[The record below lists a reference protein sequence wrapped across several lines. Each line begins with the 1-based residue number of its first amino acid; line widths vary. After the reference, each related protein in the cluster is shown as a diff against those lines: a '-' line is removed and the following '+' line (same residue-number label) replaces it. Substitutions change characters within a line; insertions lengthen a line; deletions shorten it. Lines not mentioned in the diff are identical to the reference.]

1 MRQGAEQLVTIA
13 TFDLAAQAETPRLL
27 LEQEGIRAF
36 LADDNLVR
44 AIWFLA
50 NAVGGTKLQVATA
63 DAERARKILEHY
75 QVAKQ
80 SSPVG
85 LGKTSVPFACEECG
99 ESITF
104 PAERCGHVE
113 TCPSCG
119 AYVDV
124 PDDIE
129 SPLFTDGKA
138 IASQPIAQE
147 AEPTKV
153 PIPDSRTTSQ
163 LWIEVLA
170 VLCLAYVPYLFR
182 AIFSFMRGSGNAP
195 FVYRELSLIV
205 DAIQISAPM
214 LVILALAKIRWSL
227 FGIVR
232 PMWITDAVV
241 GCIIF
246 LGDKLAYRL
255 VLTSLPR
262 SLVESAANLHRAHRV
277 QPQGL
282 PAYFLLLVACIAVG
296 FAEEFVMR
304 GYLIPRLERL
314 LRSTWLA
321 VLVTSGLFASYHLY
335 QGVAPATGIFATGLV
350 YAVSFCLLRR
360 LWPLCVA
367 HALVDFTAYF

>member
-1 MRQGAEQLVTIA
+1 MRHAGEQLVT
-13 TFDLAAQAETPRLL
+13 
-27 LEQEGIRAF
+27 
-36 LADDNLVR
+36 
-44 AIWFLA
+44 
-50 NAVGGTKLQVATA
+50 
-63 DAERARKILEHY
+63 
-75 QVAKQ
+75 
-80 SSPVG
+80 
-85 LGKTSVPFACEECG
+85 FACEECG

-129 SPLFTDGKA
+129 SPLPTDGKVSG
-138 IASQPIAQE
+138 SQPIAQE

-170 VLCLAYVPYLFR
+170 VLCLAYFPYLFS
-182 AIFSFMRGSGNAP
+182 AIAFFGQGSGDAP
-195 FVYRELSLIV
+195 SIYRELSWIV
-205 DAIQISAPM
+205 NSIRTSVPLLMILM
-214 LVILALAKIRWSL
+214 LTKDRWSL

-232 PMWITDAVV
+232 PIWITDAAV

-246 LGDKLAYRL
+246 LGDKLAYRF

-262 SLVESAANLHRAHRV
+262 SLVESAANLHSAHRV
-277 QPQGL
+277 QPDGL
-282 PAYFLLLVACIAVG
+282 PAYFLLLVGCIAVG
-296 FAEEFVMR
+296 FAEELVMR
-304 GYLIPRLERL
+304 GYLIPRLEHL

-321 VLVTSGLFASYHLY
+321 VLVTSALFASCHVY
-335 QGVAPATGIFATGLV
+335 QGVAPAIGIFASALV